1 MTNQNQNAK
10 QAKNESKEEPKNDG
24 QVQAKDKKE
33 KDKAAK
39 EQEELSEEDKQLQ
52 EELNMLVER
61 LQENDTSLYM
71 PALESL
77 RTMIRASTTSM
88 TSVPKPLK
96 FMRPH
101 FETMKTIH
109 ANMTDKK
116 VKGTCADVVSVL
128 AMTMSDQRECLK
140 YKLVGFSND
149 VGDWGHEYVR
159 HLAGDIASEWTEPT
173 ESAEEGGTEQ
183 AREALVRLSAQLVA
197 YLMEHNAE
205 AEACDLLMEIERLDL
220 LSQHVSKDTYQRVCL
235 YLTSCVPYVPDPE
248 NTRQLHVALQ
258 LFRKFEQYP
267 QALRIAMQLQDQAL
281 IQEIFFDCKDKSLQK
296 QLAYMLARQGVFV
309 DLNEDDHGD
318 LVEIINNTD
327 LNTNFLS
334 LARELDIM
342 EPKTPEDIYKSHLDN
357 ARPSFGAN
365 VDSARQNLA
374 ASFVNGLVNA
384 GFGRDKLMTDDGNKW
399 LYKNKEHGMM
409 SAMASFGLVLLWDV
423 DGGLTQI
430 DKYLYSNEDFIK
442 AGALLACGIVNS
454 GVRNECDP
462 ALALLSDYLLHQ
474 NNLIRVG
481 SILGLGIAY
490 GGTNR
495 EDVLSILLPA
505 MQDPKSNKEVVAVTA
520 LACGM
525 IAVGSGNPDVAPAIL
540 QVIMDRATAGDTKDA
555 YVKFLP
561 LALGLIYLGKQEDA
575 EVITCALEVCD
586 EPFRSMATTMVEVC
600 AYAGTGHVLKIQK
613 LLHIC
618 SDHYEPEKAEDKKD
632 DKKDDKKAAAKED
645 KAAKKEEPRPV
656 DHSAQQSVAVL
667 GLALISMGE
676 DIGSDMM
683 LRMFGHLLR
692 YCEPCIRRAV
702 PLALGLISVSNPKL
716 SILDTLSKFSHDAD
730 QEVAHNAIFAM
741 GLVGAGTN
749 NARLAANLRQLAQY
763 HARDPNNLFMVRIAQ
778 GLTHMG
784 KGTLTLNPWHSDRA
798 LMSPVAVAGLMA
810 TLTAFL
816 DVKSPNL

>member
-1 MTNQNQNAK
+1 
-10 QAKNESKEEPKNDG
+10 
-24 QVQAKDKKE
+24 
-33 KDKAAK
+33 
-39 EQEELSEEDKQLQ
+39 
-52 EELNMLVER
+52 
-61 LQENDTSLYM
+61 
-71 PALESL
+71 
-77 RTMIRASTTSM
+77 
-88 TSVPKPLK
+88 
-96 FMRPH
+96 
-101 FETMKTIH
+101 
-109 ANMTDKK
+109 
-116 VKGTCADVVSVL
+116 
-128 AMTMSDQRECLK
+128 
-140 YKLVGFSND
+140 
-149 VGDWGHEYVR
+149 
-159 HLAGDIASEWTEPT
+159 
-173 ESAEEGGTEQ
+173 
-183 AREALVRLSAQLVA
+183 
-197 YLMEHNAE
+197 
-205 AEACDLLMEIERLDL
+205 
-220 LSQHVSKDTYQRVCL
+220 
-235 YLTSCVPYVPDPE
+235 
-248 NTRQLHVALQ
+248 
-258 LFRKFEQYP
+258 
-267 QALRIAMQLQDQAL
+267 
-281 IQEIFFDCKDKSLQK
+281 
-296 QLAYMLARQGVFV
+296 
-309 DLNEDDHGD
+309 
-318 LVEIINNTD
+318 
-327 LNTNFLS
+327 
-334 LARELDIM
+334 
-342 EPKTPEDIYKSHLDN
+342 
-357 ARPSFGAN
+357 
-365 VDSARQNLA
+365 
-374 ASFVNGLVNA
+374 
-384 GFGRDKLMTDDGNKW
+384 MTDDGNKW

-442 AGALLACGIVNS
+442 AGALLACGVVNS

-495 EDVLSILLPA
+495 EDVLSNLLPA

-525 IAVGSGNPDVAPAIL
+525 IAVGSGNPEVAPAIL
-540 QVIMDRATAGDTKDA
+540 QVIMDRAATGDVTKDV

-561 LALGLIYLGKQEDA
+561 LALGLIYLGKQDDA

-586 EPFRSMATTMVEVC
+586 EPFRSMASTMVEVC
-600 AYAGTGHVLKIQK
+600 AYAGTGNVLKIQK

-632 DKKDDKKAAAKED
+632 DKKDDKKSSSSSSSSASASSASSASPASAAAPAAKEGD
-645 KAAKKEEPRPV
+645 KATPAAKKEEPKPV
-656 DHSAQQSVAVL
+656 DHSSQQSVAVL
-667 GLALISMGE
+667 GLALIAMGE
-676 DIGSDMM
+676 DIGADMM

-716 SILDTLSKFSHDAD
+716 AILDTLSKFSHDAD

-749 NARLAANLRQLAQY
+749 NARLAATLRQLAQY

-784 KGTLTLNPWHSDRA
+784 KGTLTLNPWHSDRS

-816 DVKSPNL
+816 DVKSLILGKSHYLLFCLTTAMQPRMLVTFDEELKPLPVSVRVGQAVDVVGQAGKPKTITGFQTHTTPVLLACGERAELATEEYVPLTSVLEGFVILRKNPDYAE